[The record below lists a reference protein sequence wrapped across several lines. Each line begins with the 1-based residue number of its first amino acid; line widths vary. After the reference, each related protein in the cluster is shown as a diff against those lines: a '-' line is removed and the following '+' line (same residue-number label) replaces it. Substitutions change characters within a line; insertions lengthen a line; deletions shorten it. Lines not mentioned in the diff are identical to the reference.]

1 MKRIVLAGNLK
12 NLLPIVRSLIE
23 AGNRLTI
30 INPDRREC
38 ERLADLT
45 EHMVV
50 LGNPTDRE
58 TLAEAKIRGFDLVVA
73 LTDSD
78 ADNLLICDM
87 AKRHFGVKRSM
98 ASVNSPAL
106 EDVLMRLGV
115 DEALT
120 YTEIMER
127 VTARLI
133 LA

>member
-38 ERLADLT
+38 ERLADLS
-45 EHMVV
+45 EHVVV
-50 LGNPTDRE
+50 LGDPTDRD
-58 TLAEAKIRGFDLVVA
+58 TLAEARIRNFDLVVA

-87 AKRHFGVKRSM
+87 AKRHFGVKRSL
-98 ASVNSPAL
+98 ASVHSPAL
-106 EDVLMRLGV
+106 EDVLMRLGI
-115 DEALT
+115 DEAMS
-120 YTEIMER
+120 YHEIMDR
-127 VTARLI
+127 ASAHLI
-133 LA
+133 IA